1 MMWKLSP
8 ADAWCNGL
16 RGAATYVV
24 MSSESDASVLRRSI
38 DEPDCFALLFD
49 RYFAEVH
56 RYLRRRLGG
65 EVAAELTAETFLQAF
80 RSRRRF
86 AGGGPSVRAWL
97 FGIAAN
103 LVRMNHRTEERR
115 LRAYARAA
123 ADTGGYEPGI
133 AVEDRLDAEALGP
146 ALALALADL
155 SPALREALVLHAWAE
170 LSHEEIA
177 AALGCSSAAVRTR
190 LSRAR
195 TRLAAGLG
203 ASITIEMEE
212 R

>member
-1 MMWKLSP
+1 MSHRVT
-8 ADAWCNGL
+8 ACCNAPW
-16 RGAATYVV
+16 GAATYAV
-24 MSSESDASVLRRSI
+24 MTSEPDASALSRSI
-38 DEPDCFALLFD
+38 DQPECFAVLFD
-49 RYFAEVH
+49 RHFARVH
-56 RYLRRRLGG
+56 GYLRRRLGD
-65 EVAAELTAETFLQAF
+65 ELAAELAAETFLQAF

-86 AGGGPSVRAWL
+86 SGGDASVLAWL

-123 ADTGGYEPGI
+123 AGVIGVEPAI

-146 ALALALADL
+146 ALALGLAGL
-155 SPALREALVLHAWAE
+155 SPALREVVVLHAWAE

-177 AALGCSSAAVRTR
+177 QALGCSTAAGRTR

-195 TRLAAGLG
+195 SRLAAGLG
-203 ASITIEMEE
+203 APITTEVEG

>member
-1 MMWKLSP
+1 MYE
-8 ADAWCNGL
+8 
-16 RGAATYVV
+16 AA
-24 MSSESDASVLRRSI
+24 MSSESDASVLSRSI
-38 DEPDCFALLFD
+38 DQPDCFGVLFD
-49 RYFAEVH
+49 RHFGHVY
-56 RYLRRRLGG
+56 RYLRRRLGD
-65 EVAAELTAETFLQAF
+65 ELAAELAAETFLQAF

-86 AGGGPSVRAWL
+86 SGGEASVRAWL

-103 LVRMNHRTEERR
+103 LVRMNHRSEERR

-123 ADTGGYEPGI
+123 AGVSAFEPAI

-155 SPALREALVLHAWAE
+155 SPALREVLVLHAWAE

-177 AALGCSSAAVRTR
+177 EALGCSSAAVRTR

-195 TRLAAGLG
+195 SRLAAGVGVL
-203 ASITIEMEE
+203 ITTEVEQ

>member
-1 MMWKLSP
+1 MY
-8 ADAWCNGL
+8 A
-16 RGAATYVV
+16 V
-24 MSSESDASVLRRSI
+24 MSSEPDASVLRRSI
-38 DEPDCFALLFD
+38 DQPDCFALLFD
-49 RYFAEVH
+49 RHFARVH
-56 RYLRRRLGG
+56 RYLRRRLGD
-65 EVAAELTAETFLQAF
+65 ELAAELAAETFLRAF

-86 AGGGPSVRAWL
+86 TDEEASVLAWL
-97 FGIAAN
+97 YGIAAN

-123 ADTGGYEPGI
+123 SGLSAYEPAI

-155 SPALREALVLHAWAE
+155 SPALREVLVLHAWAE
-170 LSHEEIA
+170 LSHDEIA
-177 AALGCSSAAVRTR
+177 EALGCSSAAVRTR

-195 TRLAAGLG
+195 SRLAAGLG
-203 ASITIEMEE
+203 TPITTEVEE

>member
-1 MMWKLSP
+1 
-8 ADAWCNGL
+8 
-16 RGAATYVV
+16 
-24 MSSESDASVLRRSI
+24 MSSEPDASVLRRSI
-38 DEPDCFALLFD
+38 DRPECFAVLFD
-49 RYFAEVH
+49 RHFARVH
-56 RYLRRRLGG
+56 RYLRRRLGDELAG
-65 EVAAELTAETFLQAF
+65 ELAAETFLQAF

-86 AGGGPSVRAWL
+86 TGGEASVLAWL
-97 FGIAAN
+97 YGIATN

-123 ADTGGYEPGI
+123 AGLSGYEPAI

-146 ALALALADL
+146 ALALALSGL
-155 SPALREALVLHAWAE
+155 SPALREVLVLHARAE

-177 AALGCSSAAVRTR
+177 EALGCSSTAVRPR

-195 TRLAAGLG
+195 SRLAAGLG
-203 ASITIEMEE
+203 TPVTTEVEE